1 MLRQEVLK
9 FYRDIFRTIQKV
21 PDKNSQQDLKN
32 WARSD
37 FRTNMHQTD
46 EITIKMLMHQG
57 HRSLKELKTS
67 LDLSGNDLEKK
78 KS

>member
-9 FYRDIFRTIQKV
+9 FYRDIFRTIRMV
-21 PDKNSQQDLKN
+21 PDKNSQRDLKN

-37 FRTNMHQTD
+37 FRSNSHHTD

-67 LDLSGNDLEKK
+67 LDLSGNDVEKK
-78 KS
+78 KT